1 MVVRDISR
9 NAETLRAQAAAMG
22 VQLVGESPA
31 FRALLDAIYRIATRG
46 SPTILITGETGTG
59 KELVARTLHY
69 CGVRK
74 ECPFVPVNCGAL
86 PESLVENELFGH
98 REGAF
103 TGARRASTGVLQ
115 LAHRGTLF
123 LDEVDAL
130 PLKAQAALLR
140 FLEDGRFSPLG
151 GGKEEYADV
160 RIMAASNLRLE
171 EACAAGR
178 FRWDLY
184 YRLDVIALEVPPLRM
199 RQGDI
204 AMLSRHFLREC
215 VRRYDLLALEFHPK
229 TLDWFNRY
237 AWPGNIRELQN
248 TVQRASLLCDADE
261 IVIEA
266 PSAITQLTTP
276 WTASEPLPP
285 YRAARASAVEAFD
298 RQYLERLLRSTKG
311 NVTKAASLCGKERR
325 TLGKLIKRYGLRKD
339 AFSVDS

>member
-1 MVVRDISR
+1 
-9 NAETLRAQAAAMG
+9 MG

-31 FRALLDAIYRIATRG
+31 FRALLDAVYRIATRG

-74 ECPFVPVNCGAL
+74 EFPFVPVNCGAL

-103 TGARRASTGVLQ
+103 TGARRASNGVLQ

-151 GGKEEYADV
+151 GAKEEYADV
-160 RIMAASNLRLE
+160 RIIAASNLRLE
-171 EACAAGR
+171 EACSAGR

-199 RQGDI
+199 RKGDI
-204 AMLSRHFLREC
+204 AMLSCHFLREC
-215 VRRYDLLALEFHPK
+215 VRRYDLPALDFHPN
-229 TLDWFNRY
+229 TLDWFDQY

-266 PSAITQLTTP
+266 PLGIARQ
-276 WTASEPLPP
+276 TASWPANEPLPP
-285 YRAARASAVEAFD
+285 YRTARARAVEAFD

-339 AFSVDS
+339 SFGVDS